1 MKAKQWFNLHAWAGL
16 FVGILLLITCLS
28 GTLATLSHEIEYL
41 SDTQFR
47 ALTHTSST
55 DFVAIENTLA
65 QRYPGGQVISIMRH
79 QQPYLATEVSLKWQ
93 QQFLFVYVDG
103 ATGQWLGEGQWGRV
117 SRFLRNWHMN
127 LSMGWTGKLIV
138 TSLAIVLVILV
149 FTSPI
154 VYRQWW
160 RHFLKKPRQLQTT
173 NRSSWADWHKL
184 LGLWSYWF
192 IVVMAIT
199 GVWYLVEHGL
209 QTAKIAHYVTPPATV
224 AQLQSNAEQPLATST
239 MIGAAQQT
247 FPSLLI
253 RAIQYPTKAN
263 KPVVVLGDND
273 DILVRLRANKV
284 YLDAA
289 SAQVLAV
296 QKAAELPLLARI
308 KDTADPL
315 HFGNFAGLGTKL
327 IWAVFGFLMT
337 CICMAGLYMNWLR
350 VKRKQPSLLKW
361 FGVIGVASM
370 LLIGYS
376 LLLTVQTFS
385 VRQAPPT
392 VYSPV
397 LGISQGN
404 N

>member
-1 MKAKQWFNLHAWAGL
+1 
-16 FVGILLLITCLS
+16 
-28 GTLATLSHEIEYL
+28 
-41 SDTQFR
+41 
-47 ALTHTSST
+47 
-55 DFVAIENTLA
+55 
-65 QRYPGGQVISIMRH
+65 
-79 QQPYLATEVSLKWQ
+79 
-93 QQFLFVYVDG
+93 
-103 ATGQWLGEGQWGRV
+103 
-117 SRFLRNWHMN
+117 
-127 LSMGWTGKLIV
+127 
-138 TSLAIVLVILV
+138 
-149 FTSPI
+149 
-154 VYRQWW
+154 
-160 RHFLKKPRQLQTT
+160 
-173 NRSSWADWHKL
+173 
-184 LGLWSYWF
+184 
-192 IVVMAIT
+192 
-199 GVWYLVEHGL
+199 
-209 QTAKIAHYVTPPATV
+209 AHYVTPPATV

-239 MIGAAQQT
+239 MIGAAQQA

-263 KPVVVLGDND
+263 KPVVVLGDNN

-296 QKAAELPLLARI
+296 QKAADLPFLARI

-327 IWAVFGFLMT
+327 IWALFGFLMT

-361 FGVIGVASM
+361 FGVIGVVSM

-397 LGISQGN
+397 LGISQVN